1 MLEAVLFD
9 WTNTLV
15 EFTWDDELLAAGHR
29 APLGHDDPAF
39 TGRYRKLVLGDTEH
53 RPYAEL
59 LTELG
64 VEDPDRC
71 IELEHAAWRPAHQVL
86 SSAQAMLVSLR
97 RRGLK
102 TGIVANSW
110 PEPARLLRADVE
122 RYGLAGELDVQV
134 WSEEVGARKPEPEIF
149 IHALDRLGVD
159 PVDALFVGDGLENDV
174 QGAGD
179 VGMTTAQALWFRADD
194 TPGIEPDYLAF
205 TPMDV
210 LNPARA
216 CSAPVR
222 SSTPTR
228 RGATRTSAACRRC
241 STSRSTSTC
250 CVRPR
255 RASRASAPS
264 VPCGGRCRCAAP
276 RSSAPTRAAS
286 TKSSAA

>member
-29 APLGHDDPAF
+29 AALGRDDPEF
-39 TGRYRKLVLGDTEH
+39 TARYRTLVLGDTEH

-71 IELEHAAWRPAHQVL
+71 IELEHAGWRPAHQVL

-122 RYGLAGELDVQV
+122 RYGLADELDVQV

-149 IHALDRLGVD
+149 IHALDRLGGD
-159 PVDALFVGDGLENDV
+159 PGDAFFFGDRPQNDV
-174 QGAGD
+174 
-179 VGMTTAQALWFRADD
+179 
-194 TPGIEPDYLAF
+194 E
-205 TPMDV
+205 
-210 LNPARA
+210 
-216 CSAPVR
+216 
-222 SSTPTR
+222 
-228 RGATRTSAACRRC
+228 
-241 STSRSTSTC
+241 
-250 CVRPR
+250 
-255 RASRASAPS
+255 
-264 VPCGGRCRCAAP
+264 GGGGGGVEN
-276 RSSAPTRAAS
+276 
-286 TKSSAA
+286 